1 MRRVE
6 SMPVLRAWETKVREA
21 TARDAS
27 DESDE
32 TTTADG
38 FVEGWERG
46 DGITECEVRLGEE
59 CAREKRAFDGPRPT
73 VLVVD
78 DCAVNLR
85 VVTKV
90 LQSTFTCDVRVELS
104 SDGRKGIQRYEALRN
119 DPTCDL
125 ALVVID
131 YNMPECDGVTAA
143 QYMRALDAKPAPRGV
158 AGANARVKSDAR
170 ERVPIVMYTT
180 ELQVLLPALV
190 DGTIDD
196 RLPKVCTRERFSKVL
211 VKHFKPKHLRFV
223 LPEWRSDERSFR
235 RFSCNDR
242 VNVELEIETFGALS
256 LGTIDEETALK
267 EENVVARADKRGAKR
282 SRGSR
287 HSRTGKTRKGDEGEV
302 IVLEDLSARRE
313 DSRTRSMLRGFT
325 NSVKH
330 FLASRSQPTVRAQRK
345 EVKRVQLRDLFES
358 GAQAHEGSMRAR
370 SLDVIFP
377 RYSM

>member
-1 MRRVE
+1 
-6 SMPVLRAWETKVREA
+6 MPVLRARETKVREA
-21 TARDAS
+21 KARDAS

-38 FVEGWERG
+38 FVEEWEPLG
-46 DGITECEVRLGEE
+46 DGITECEVRVGEE

-90 LQSTFTCDVRVELS
+90 LQATFTCNVRVELS
-104 SDGRKGIQRYEALRN
+104 SDGRKGIQRYEALRK

-143 QYMRALDAKPAPRGV
+143 QYMRALDAKPAPRGA

-211 VKHFKPKHLRFV
+211 VKHLKPKHLRFV

-235 RFSCNDR
+235 RFSCNDQ
-242 VNVELEIETFGALS
+242 VNVELEIEAFGALS
-256 LGTIDEETALK
+256 LGTIDEETVLE
-267 EENVVARADKRGAKR
+267 EENILARADKRGAKR

-287 HSRTGKTRKGDEGEV
+287 HSRTAKTRKGDDGEV
-302 IVLEDLSARRE
+302 IVLEDSSARHE
-313 DSRTRSMLRGFT
+313 GSRTRSMLRGFT
-325 NSVKH
+325 NAVKH
-330 FLASRSQPTVRAQRK
+330 FLASRSQPTVCAQRK
-345 EVKRVQLRDLFES
+345 EVKRIQLRDVFES
-358 GAQAHEGSMRAR
+358 GAQAHEGSIRAR

>member
-6 SMPVLRAWETKVREA
+6 SMPALRARETKVREA
-21 TARDAS
+21 KARDAS

-38 FVEGWERG
+38 FVAGWERG
-46 DGITECEVRLGEE
+46 DGITLCEVREE

-78 DCAVNLR
+78 DSAVNLR

-90 LQSTFTCDVRVELS
+90 LQSTFTRDVRVELS
-104 SDGRKGIQRYEALRN
+104 SNGRKGIQRYEELRN

-143 QYMRALDAKPAPRGV
+143 QYMRALDAKPAPRRV

-180 ELQVLLPALV
+180 ELQALLPALV

-196 RLPKVCTRERFSKVL
+196 RLPKVCTRELFSKVL
-211 VKHFKPKHLRFV
+211 VKHLKANHLRFM
-223 LPEWRSDERSFR
+223 LPEWRNDERSLR
-235 RFSCNDR
+235 RFSCNDQ

-256 LGTIDEETALK
+256 LGTVDEETVHE
-267 EENVVARADKRGAKR
+267 EENVLARADKRGAKR

-287 HSRTGKTRKGDEGEV
+287 HSRTGKTRKGDDGEM
-302 IVLEDLSARRE
+302 IVLEDSSTRCE
-313 DSRTRSMLRGFT
+313 DSRKRGMLRGLKNF
-325 NSVKH
+325 VKH
-330 FLASRSQPTVRAQRK
+330 FLASRSQLTVRAQRK
-345 EVKRVQLRDLFES
+345 EVKRVQLRALFES
-358 GAQAHEGSMRAR
+358 GAQAHQGSMRAR
-370 SLDVIFP
+370 SLDAIFP
-377 RYSM
+377 RYSI

>member
-6 SMPVLRAWETKVREA
+6 SMPALRARETKVREA
-21 TARDAS
+21 KARDAS

-32 TTTADG
+32 TTTAADG
-38 FVEGWERG
+38 FVAGWERG
-46 DGITECEVRLGEE
+46 DGITLCEVREE

-90 LQSTFTCDVRVELS
+90 LQSTFTRDVRVELS
-104 SDGRKGIQRYEALRN
+104 SNGRKGIQRYEELRK

-196 RLPKVCTRERFSKVL
+196 RLPKVCTRELFSKVL
-211 VKHFKPKHLRFV
+211 VKHLKANHLRFV
-223 LPEWRSDERSFR
+223 LPEWRNDERSLR
-235 RFSCNDR
+235 RFSCNDQ

-256 LGTIDEETALK
+256 LGTVDEETVHE
-267 EENVVARADKRGAKR
+267 EENVLARADKRGAKR

-287 HSRTGKTRKGDEGEV
+287 HSRTGKTRKGDDGEM
-302 IVLEDLSARRE
+302 IVLEDSSTRCE
-313 DSRTRSMLRGFT
+313 DSRKRGMLRGLKNF
-325 NSVKH
+325 VKH
-330 FLASRSQPTVRAQRK
+330 FLASRSQLTVHAQRK

-358 GAQAHEGSMRAR
+358 GAQAHQGSMRAR
-370 SLDVIFP
+370 SLDAIFP

>member
-6 SMPVLRAWETKVREA
+6 SMPALRARETKVREA
-21 TARDAS
+21 KARDAS

-32 TTTADG
+32 TTTADA
-38 FVEGWERG
+38 FVEEWERR
-46 DGITECEVRLGEE
+46 DGITECEVRVGEE
-59 CAREKRAFDGPRPT
+59 CARETRAFDGPRPT

-90 LQSTFTCDVRVELS
+90 VQSTFTCDVRVELS
-104 SDGRKGIQRYEALRN
+104 SDGRKGIQRYEALRK

-143 QYMRALDAKPAPRGV
+143 QYMRALDAKPALRGV

-211 VKHFKPKHLRFV
+211 VKHLKPKHLRFV

-235 RFSCNDR
+235 RFSCNDQ

-256 LGTIDEETALK
+256 LGTIDEETVL
-267 EENVVARADKRGAKR
+267 EEKVLARADKRGAKR

-287 HSRTGKTRKGDEGEV
+287 HSRTGKTRKGDDGDM
-302 IVLEDLSARRE
+302 IVLEDSSARHE
-313 DSRTRSMLRGFT
+313 DSRTRGMLRGFT
-325 NSVKH
+325 NAVKH

-345 EVKRVQLRDLFES
+345 EVKRAQLRDLFES
-358 GAQAHEGSMRAR
+358 GAQAHQGSIRAR